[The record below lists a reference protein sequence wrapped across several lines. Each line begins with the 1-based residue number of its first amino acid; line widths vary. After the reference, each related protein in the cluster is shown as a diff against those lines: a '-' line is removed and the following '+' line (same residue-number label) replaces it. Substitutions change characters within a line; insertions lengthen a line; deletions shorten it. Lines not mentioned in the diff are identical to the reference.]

1 MVRITISFTGSRNTP
16 WAQDFLP
23 PIEGKFAVLDS
34 GTIVKH
40 VAVRKLS
47 RNGQNHWNTGVDAPV
62 TPQEPSESR
71 SRRWQEGI
79 TRPQWVDHS
88 SEADAP

>member
-1 MVRITISFTGSRNTP
+1 MVGITINFTGSRNRP
-16 WAQDFLP
+16 GAQDVLP
-23 PIEGKFAVLDS
+23 LIEGKFAVPDS

-47 RNGQNHWNTGVDAPV
+47 ENEQNHWSTRVDGHV

-71 SRRWQEGI
+71 SQRWQEGI
-79 TRPQWVDHS
+79 TRRQGVDHS
-88 SEADAP
+88 SEAEAP